1 MQETWVQSLAWEDPL
16 EKQTA
21 IHSRILGNSYS
32 LRDSGLENSMNCIV
46 HGVAKSWTQL
56 SYLFT
61 FTFYLSTNIA
71 HKCCA
76 IWIHTSLVMKR
87 KGIISVDP
95 KQIRLLCISPGK
107 RFIPGSAGVCNLG
120 SAITWTTTQASAAPP
135 KERILLRRKGRWEG
149 CRKQNPWVFFG
160 WVLARKEDWSS
171 HQPLLD
177 SQGVRVPPV
186 SIPGL
191 FNCGFFLHSPQSTV
205 ELKFKN

>member
-1 MQETWVQSLAWEDPL
+1 MPGSGRSAGKGIRYPLQYSWASLVTQVVKYLPAMQETWVQSLAWEDPL

-120 SAITWTTTQASAAPP
+120 SAIT
-135 KERILLRRKGRWEG
+135 
-149 CRKQNPWVFFG
+149 
-160 WVLARKEDWSS
+160 
-171 HQPLLD
+171 
-177 SQGVRVPPV
+177 
-186 SIPGL
+186 
-191 FNCGFFLHSPQSTV
+191 
-205 ELKFKN
+205 